1 MPDTDG
7 GGLVT
12 KWCLLLATPWT
23 VAHQASLPIGFPRQE
38 YWSRLPFP
46 SPRDLPHPGIQPG
59 CPALQT
65 DSLLSYQGPVKTI
78 MITTSIFCCSVAHCV
93 RFFATLWT
101 AECQTS
107 LSFTI
112 SQSLLN
118 LMSIELIVLTNHL
131 ILCCPLLLLHRLYL
145 TMC

>member
-112 SQSLLN
+112 FPEFAQPHVHRVDSANQPS
-118 LMSIELIVLTNHL
+118 H
-131 ILCCPLLLLHRLYL
+131 PLLPPS
-145 TMC
+145 TPA